1 MWILSFQRQSKYQ
14 NSYVTGTSHLQAW
27 RLSLTFNNYDPF
39 LCVNIAF
46 QLADE
51 FKSFQRGVRYR
62 HNPSSLTTSLRHVID
77 NKTRKKKNVL
87 GAAFTLH
94 LGIAT
99 SQRRLLPREKS
110 FCLQSEETD

>member
-1 MWILSFQRQSKYQ
+1 MWILSFQRRSKYQ

-27 RLSLTFNNYDPF
+27 RFSLTFNNYDPF

-62 HNPSSLTTSLRHVID
+62 HNPSSLTTSLCHVID
-77 NKTRKKKNVL
+77 NKTRKRNVL
-87 GAAFTLH
+87 GAALTLH
-94 LGIAT
+94 LEIAT
-99 SQRRLLPREKS
+99 SQRRLLPRENF